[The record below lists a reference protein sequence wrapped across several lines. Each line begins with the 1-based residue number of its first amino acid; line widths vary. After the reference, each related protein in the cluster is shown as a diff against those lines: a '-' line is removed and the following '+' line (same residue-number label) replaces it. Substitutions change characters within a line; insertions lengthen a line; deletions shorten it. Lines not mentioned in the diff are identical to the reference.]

1 MENTTDIKLLYLYSL
16 IKDLQEKI
24 KGYDDK
30 IKEIEVQNT
39 KRINGYVNEINRKNN
54 DINKL
59 RNDID
64 KLRNDLNNEIKKNE
78 ENIKKIEDKFE
89 KKENELKNCIEE
101 IDKKMY
107 KKFNFIYYLNMSKKI
122 IDLEKKFPEKKVF
135 LKIKNKI
142 MGLEKIN
149 DTFLELK
156 IGSIM
161 GVLTKKVAYFNQGI
175 EKFYDNI
182 ICKCNYIFENSSRFK
197 DSFKY
202 FGNYLFEELI
212 GKNGK
217 NENKIIEFDVKFD
230 DYKDSSNWN
239 AFFIR
244 NFFHKYIY
252 SNYKEINV
260 NVIND
265 IYDAIKDKCDEYI
278 SYDKPKHDM
287 SAYIMAF
294 ERFEIM
300 KFIKFISNF
309 KDNKNLIKDFLSPF

>member
-1 MENTTDIKLLYLYSL
+1 MENTTDYKLLFLYSL
-16 IKDLQEKI
+16 IKKLQEKI

-30 IKEIEVQNT
+30 IQEIEVQNT
-39 KRINGYVNEINRKNN
+39 KRINGLVNEINRKNN

-149 DTFLELK
+149 DTFLEFK

-182 ICKCNYIFENSSRFK
+182 ICKCDYIFENSIRFK
-197 DSFKY
+197 DSFKH
-202 FGNYLFEELI
+202 FGNFLFEELI

-217 NENKIIEFDVKFD
+217 NENKIIEFDVNFYDKE
-230 DYKDSSNWN
+230 YCVSEWN

-265 IYDAIKDKCDEYI
+265 IYDAIKDKCDECI

-309 KDNKNLIKDFLSPF
+309 KDKNLIKDFLSPF